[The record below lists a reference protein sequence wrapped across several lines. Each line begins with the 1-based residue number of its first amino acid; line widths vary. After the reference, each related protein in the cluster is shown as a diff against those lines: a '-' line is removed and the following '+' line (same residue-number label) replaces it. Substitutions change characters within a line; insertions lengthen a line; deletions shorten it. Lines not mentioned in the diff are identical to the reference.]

1 MHRILVAVHGLL
13 LASLFACS
21 PPPQAPSEAAFYV
34 YRLDPPALVQLSAD
48 GTPLREIPIADPA
61 GCDLDN
67 LFPPPQGAS
76 LAMEWNC
83 SFGQTVILLD
93 TDTGK
98 FKQAVTDSDSHFL
111 AWAPDGQS
119 LYLKVNT
126 IAHPQVLRLHLNGS
140 RESLPITE
148 LTYDL
153 APDWNGAGFIYSFS
167 RGMGFGSEMDM
178 AGSDGSNVKP
188 IKIDL
193 QFYLSFARWS
203 PDGKQIAYIKTPDS
217 QTPFTVG
224 ELWVMSADGSNE
236 RKLADADSG
245 HGFAPVWSPNG
256 AQLAFVARDNPQ
268 DAAADQSSSALV
280 SNIHLVN
287 VQSGV
292 ETPLTKFKLTDVGM
306 PVWSPDG
313 NQLAITLVMNDKMKV
328 VLVDAASGAARQV
341 LAESTCCAAR
351 IRK

>member
-1 MHRILVAVHGLL
+1 VHRILVAVHGLL

-34 YRLDPPALVQLSAD
+34 FRLNPPALIQLSSD
-48 GTPLREIPIADPA
+48 DRPLHEIPITDPA

-67 LFPPPQGAS
+67 LFPPPRGAS
-76 LAMEWNC
+76 IAMEWNC
-83 SFGQTVILLD
+83 SFGQTVVLLD
-93 TDTGK
+93 TDTGE
-98 FKQAVTDSDSHFL
+98 FKQAITDSDSHFL

-126 IAHPQVLRLHLNGS
+126 VDHPQVLRLHLNGY
-140 RESLPITE
+140 RDTLPITE

-153 APDWNGAGFIYSFS
+153 APDSNGAGFIFSFS
-167 RGMGFGSEMDM
+167 RGMGLGSEMDM
-178 AGSDGSNVKP
+178 AASDGRN
-188 IKIDL
+188 IKQIKNDP

-217 QTPFTVG
+217 QTPFAVG
-224 ELWVMSADGSNE
+224 ELWVMSADGFNA

-245 HGFAPVWSPNG
+245 HGFAPAWSPDG
-256 AQLAFVARDNPQ
+256 AQLAFVARDNPH
-268 DAAADQSSSALV
+268 DAAADQSSSALM

-287 VQSGV
+287 VQSGL
-292 ETPLTKFKLTDVGM
+292 ETPLTKFNLTNVGM
-306 PVWSPDG
+306 PAWSPDG
-313 NQLAITLVMNDKMKV
+313 NRLAITLVMNDKMNV
-328 VLVDAASGAARQV
+328 VLVDAASGASRQV
-341 LAESTCCAAR
+341 LGESTCCAGW